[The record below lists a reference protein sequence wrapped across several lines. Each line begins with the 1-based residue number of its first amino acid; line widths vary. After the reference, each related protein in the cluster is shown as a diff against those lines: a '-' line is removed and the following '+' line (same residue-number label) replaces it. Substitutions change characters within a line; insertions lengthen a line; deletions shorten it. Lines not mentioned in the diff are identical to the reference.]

1 MKRFLIFIFIFILAL
16 PLTAL
21 PVSAQTTNRKNR
33 KSKHLIAVF
42 KEQPTA
48 KNLLRVTS
56 KKSKS
61 KLKYGLSG
69 TKAMVFEA
77 TTEDVEGALSELAA
91 DPDLQTV
98 YEDRELDLLYIPN
111 DLTFTNP
118 PAPGKPHL
126 QWNMFNAKFAGTGR
140 SAWDVNKGSAGT
152 VVAVIDSGVD
162 SSHEDLSGKMSSLV
176 DCTATCQVVPSMSV
190 NPQNLNQSHGTHV
203 AGIVAAATDN
213 KKGVAGSGFNTNMMI
228 IKIMD
233 SQGAILTS
241 YFSNAIKYAADRGVK
256 VINLS
261 LGSLEGNLDA
271 PTIAAIN
278 SAVAYAWG
286 KGAVIVAAAGNC
298 GKPVSSH
305 QAGGD
310 ACDIYDSRGNYLRH
324 AANEKYY
331 PAASPNVISVAA
343 LDINNQLAP
352 YSEYNE
358 PAKTGNWITVAAP
371 GGNFSTNSDK
381 EFGIGSTWPGNQ
393 YFYDLGTSMAA
404 PHVSGLAALIFAAKP
419 SLSNAQVKSIIESS
433 SIESV
438 VAGKTNWGSIDALA
452 ALEAVSGVTPSLTPT
467 SPTFTPTPTDSI
479 KTPTPSRTRTPTPS
493 SSFKKGDA
501 NGDGRVDGQDY
512 TIWRLHYNQTIS
524 GSRNG
529 DFDGNGKVD
538 GADYAVWHAN
548 YNK

>member
-1 MKRFLIFIFIFILAL
+1 MKRILAFIFIFILAL

-21 PVSAQTTNRKNR
+21 PVWAQTSNRKTR

-48 KNLLRVTS
+48 KNLLKVTS
-56 KKSKS
+56 KNSKS

-69 TKAMVFEA
+69 TRAMVFETA
-77 TTEDVEGALSELAA
+77 SADTEAALSELAA
-91 DPDLQTV
+91 DPELETV
-98 YEDRELDLLYIPN
+98 FEDRELDLLYIPS
-111 DLTFTNP
+111 DLTFHATP
-118 PAPGKPHL
+118 TPGKPHL
-126 QWNMFNAKFAGTGR
+126 QWNMFNAKFAGTGK
-140 SAWDVNKGSAGT
+140 SAWDVNKGSANILI
-152 VVAVIDSGVD
+152 AVIDSGVD
-162 SSHEDLSGKMSSLV
+162 SSHEDLSGKMTSLV
-176 DCTATCQVVPSMSV
+176 DCTTACHTVPSMSA

-213 KKGVAGSGFNTNMMI
+213 AKGVAGSGFNSKMMI

-241 YFSNAIKYAADRGVK
+241 YFSNALKYAADRGVK

-261 LGSLEGNLDA
+261 LGSLEGNLDT
-271 PTIAAIN
+271 PTIAVIN

-310 ACDIYDSRGNYLRH
+310 ACDIYDSQGNFIRH
-324 AANEKYY
+324 ASNEKYY
-331 PAASPNVISVAA
+331 PAASPNVISVSA

-358 PAKTGNWITVAAP
+358 PGKTGNWISVAAP

-381 EFGIGSTWPGNQ
+381 EYGIGSTWPGNQ

-404 PHVSGLAALIFAAKP
+404 PHVSGLAALIFSAKP
-419 SLSNAQVKSIIESS
+419 SLTNAQVKSFIETSAIES
-433 SIESV
+433 IV
-438 VAGKTNWGSIDALA
+438 PGKTNWGAIDALA

-467 SPTFTPTPTDSI
+467 SPTFTPTPTGSI

-493 SSFKKGDA
+493 SFFKKGDA

-538 GADYAVWHAN
+538 GADYTVWHVN

>member
-1 MKRFLIFIFIFILAL
+1 VKRFLAFIFIFILAL

-21 PVSAQTTNRKNR
+21 PISAENTNRKNR
-33 KSKHLIAVF
+33 QSKHLIAVF
-42 KEQPTA
+42 KEQPA
-48 KNLLRVTS
+48 ALNLIRVTA

-61 KLKYGLSG
+61 KLIYGLSG
-69 TKAMVFEA
+69 TRAMVFEA
-77 TTEDVEGALSELAA
+77 EAADMEAALNELAA
-91 DPDLQTV
+91 DPDLETV
-98 YEDRELDLLYIPN
+98 YEDRELDLLYIPS
-111 DLTFTNP
+111 DLTFSNT

-126 QWNMFNAKFAGTGR
+126 QWNMFNAKFAGTGK
-140 SAWDVNKGSAGT
+140 SAWDVSRGSANT
-152 VVAVIDSGVD
+152 LVAVIDSGVD
-162 SSHEDLSGKMSSLV
+162 SSHEDLSAKMSSLV
-176 DCTATCQVVPSMSV
+176 DCTTACHTVPSMSV

-241 YFSNAIKYAADRGVK
+241 YFSNAVRYAADRGVK

-261 LGSLEGNLDA
+261 LGSLEGNLDG

-286 KGAVIVAAAGNC
+286 RGTVIVAAAGNC
-298 GKPVSSH
+298 GKPVGSH

-310 ACDIYDSRGNYLRH
+310 ACDIYDSRGNFVRH

-343 LDINNQLAP
+343 LDINYQLAP

-358 PAKTGNWITVAAP
+358 PGKTGNWISVAAP

-404 PHVSGLAALIFAAKP
+404 PHVSGLAALIFSAK
-419 SLSNAQVKSIIESS
+419 SALTNTQVKSFIETSAIES
-433 SIESV
+433 IV
-438 VAGKTNWGSIDALA
+438 PGKTNWGSIDALA

-467 SPTFTPTPTDSI
+467 SPTFTPSPTGSI

-501 NGDGRVDGQDY
+501 NGDGLVDGQDY
-512 TIWRLHYNQTIS
+512 TIWRLHYNQYIS

-538 GADYAVWHAN
+538 GQDYAIWLNN
-548 YNK
+548 YHK